1 MYKRQHDIVA
11 TTAARNDASVQIAYR
26 KQEKK
31 ELELDL
37 ELHRRDEHEADLY
50 AQALQSEVTRM
61 TTALAEIF
69 DRNQALAQSLATR
82 QQQLED
88 EIDARTEEA
97 QKAAGNSEE

>member
-1 MYKRQHDIVA
+1 MA
-11 TTAARNDASVQIAYR
+11 TTAARNDASVQIAKR

-97 QKAAGNSEE
+97 QKTAGNSEE